1 MHSIVVASMNDAIKM
16 PLNEPATGLR
26 KSQIEEFVEHY
37 GGPGV
42 QHIALRTDNI
52 IECVSSLRRR
62 GVEFIDIPSQYYRDL
77 QSRLQEA
84 DIQLDQDIDAIERLH
99 NLVDFDQD
107 GYLLQ
112 LFTKPVSNRPTVFL
126 EFIQRKNFEGFGA
139 GNFKALFQAIERE
152 QEQRGNL

>member
-1 MHSIVVASMNDAIKM
+1 MHSIVVASKNDAIKM
-16 PLNEPATGLR
+16 PLNEPAIGLR

-42 QHIALRTDNI
+42 QHVALRTNDI
-52 IECVSSLRRR
+52 IKCVSSLRRR
-62 GVEFIDIPSQYYRDL
+62 GVEFIGIPSQYYQDL
-77 QSRLQEA
+77 RNRLQEA
-84 DIQLDQDIDAIERLH
+84 GTQLDQDIESIERLH
-99 NLVDFDQD
+99 ILVDFDQQ

-152 QEQRGNL
+152 QDQRGNL